1 MLIQQL
7 PKKPF
12 IATGFTQVCSK
23 GFTSLALANGLSF
36 PVATLAKSGKM
47 APVMLGR
54 LILGGATYG
63 LRDYLQVLCIIGGT
77 AILSMSKKVSSFAD
91 LSLCLYVLSTYSY

>member
-1 MLIQQL
+1 M
-7 PKKPF
+7 
-12 IATGFTQVCSK
+12 
-23 GFTSLALANGLSF
+23 ALANGLSF

-47 APVMLGR
+47 APVMLGS

-91 LSLCLYVLSTYSY
+91 LYVVLSTHTDTITLENCNRNLLLQTHLLLESCSFY